1 MRKAKVKKEKD
12 WTQLWI
18 TPITDNEV
26 TDLNYYDD
34 HMYMTNSTLK
44 MFIDKCPRAFQHILN
59 NPIKATA
66 PMKFGTAFHMLVL
79 EDKQF
84 SKHYLVEP
92 DSIDKRTTIGKATLQ
107 KFNESLNGREAV
119 SYKDFSLMQ
128 GMNAHL
134 KASKH
139 YSLLENCNQFEKIY
153 LWNNDTLKIKCKGKI
168 DAINTIDKYIVDLKT
183 TRDASP
189 KVFKETIVNQKYHM
203 QAAFYCDALGYKDY
217 YIYAIEKTKP
227 YCICV
232 YKMSED
238 MLKAGRLMYTQ
249 AIIDYKAY
257 VHGGELP
264 QDYNEEQIYEI

>member
-1 MRKAKVKKEKD
+1 MAKKKEIKKKEV
-12 WTQLWI
+12 LKM
-18 TPITDNEV
+18 TPIIDNEV
-26 TDLNYYDD
+26 TDANYFDD

-44 MFIDKCPRAFQHILN
+44 MFIDKCPRAFQHVLD

-66 PMKFGTAFHMLVL
+66 PMKFGSAFHMLVL
-79 EDKQF
+79 EDKEF
-84 SKHYLVEP
+84 SRHYAVEP
-92 DSIDKRTTIGKATLQ
+92 DAIDRRTTIGKNMLLN
-107 KFNESLNGREAV
+107 FENSLNGREAV
-119 SYKDFSLMQ
+119 SYKDFALMSS
-128 GMNAHL
+128 MNGHL

-153 LWNNDTLKIKCKGKI
+153 LWKNEVHDILCKGKL
-168 DAINTIDKYIVDLKT
+168 DAVNTTDKYIVDLKT

-189 KVFKETIVNQKYHM
+189 DGFKEIIINQKYHM

-217 YIYAIEKTKP
+217 YIYAIEKTRP
-227 YCICV
+227 HCVCV

-238 MLKAGRLMYTQ
+238 ILKEGRLMYTQ

-264 QDYNEEQIYEI
+264 QDYNEDKIYEI